1 MASKRKHAAME
12 PEDVEPIDP
21 ADELM
26 FLCLGGGNEVGRSC
40 HILQYKGKT
49 VMLDAGMHPAYEGLS
64 AMPFYDD
71 FDLSTVDVL
80 LISHFHVDHAA
91 SLPYVLAKTNFKG
104 RVFMTHPTKAIYKW
118 LIQDSVRVGNM
129 SSSSETKIQMYTE
142 QDHLNTFPMI
152 ESIDFYT
159 THTVSGIRITP
170 YPAGH
175 VLGAAMF
182 LIEIAGLK
190 ILFTGD
196 YSRED
201 DRHLVSASV
210 PKEVKIDVLITE
222 STFGISTHTPR
233 AEREAQL
240 MKAVT
245 DILNRGGRAL
255 LPVFALGR
263 AQELLLIL
271 DEYWGKHPQYQKV
284 PIYYNSSLARRCM
297 QVYQTYVGA
306 MNDNIKRLTKQRF
319 AEAEAEG
326 DVGRRG
332 AWDLRFVRSLKN
344 LERFDDMSGCV
355 MLASPGMMQSGT
367 SRELLERWAP
377 DPRNGVIIT
386 GYSVEGTM
394 AKQIVHEPEQIP
406 AIMTRAA
413 NNRRVGQ
420 RENEQIMI
428 PRRCTVQEYSFA
440 AHVDGK
446 ENMEFVQEV
455 AAPVVVSP
463 YLLLVQK
470 IKLTSERILVHGE
483 KGNMTRLKSKLLG
496 FNAHKAV
503 PTKIYS
509 PANCEELRIPFK
521 TDKIAKVVGSLAA
534 IQPPLPRSLKSPDE
548 DDESEQTREENEN
561 PALISGVLIQNDFK
575 ISLMAPE
582 DLKEYAGLT
591 TTTIVCRQHLTLSA
605 AGTELIRWALEG
617 TFGAIKE
624 AEITDDAVEGKEI
637 NGDGIKEDADEDIS
651 RTSTQF
657 TVMECI
663 DVLVKPGGHVEVS
676 WEGNVINDGIA
687 DAVLA
692 VLFTVESSPAAVR
705 QSSRQHSHSHA
716 HPEKPKEAK
725 HHPHATSDPST
736 RLARLMLF
744 LEAQFGEEAVSPIPY
759 PRSSALNPSNATNG
773 IEPANTD
780 GGGMDEGSANEISAE
795 DKAALQRLHSL
806 GIPVPGIEIKFDR
819 FVARLPEGSNK
830 VWLQDTSTPSI
841 SHTLALY
848 KLCQPFSHHTY
859 LAYLLTQLRQ
869 PPHYRSSTKPT
880 MSTPSSSSS
889 RSSSIT
895 MAGEQTRQATPPS
908 NSFMAALKKPF
919 QGWSKE
925 LLRARDN
932 DDDDYNFASGIRRGA
947 HLYSKPQKDDA

>member
-1 MASKRKHAAME
+1 MATKRKLAAMA
-12 PEDVEPIDP
+12 PDDSDP
-21 ADELM
+21 VDPSDELM

-40 HILQYKGKT
+40 HIIQYKGKT

-64 AMPFYDD
+64 AMPFYDE

-118 LIQDSVRVGNM
+118 LIQDSVRVGNI
-129 SSSSETKIQMYTE
+129 SSSSETKVQMYTE

-152 ESIDFYT
+152 EAIDFYT
-159 THTVSGIRITP
+159 THTISGIRITP

-190 ILFTGD
+190 IMFTGD

-210 PKEVKIDVLITE
+210 PKDVKIDVLITE

-233 AEREAQL
+233 LQRETQL
-240 MKAVT
+240 MKSIT

-271 DEYWGKHPQYQKV
+271 DEYWAKHPEYQKI
-284 PIYYNSSLARRCM
+284 PIYYNSSLARKCM
-297 QVYQTYVGA
+297 VVYQTYVSA
-306 MNDNIKRLTKQRF
+306 MNDNIKRLFRERM
-319 AEAEAEG
+319 AEAEAAG
-326 DVGRRG
+326 DVGKG
-332 AWDLRFVRSLKN
+332 GPWDFRFVRSLKS
-344 LERFDDMSGCV
+344 LERFDDVGGCV
-355 MLASPGMMQSGT
+355 MLASPGMLQSGT

-406 AIMTRAA
+406 AITQRATNTA
-413 NNRRVGQ
+413 RRPGQ
-420 RENEQIMI
+420 KEGEQIMI
-428 PRRCTVQEYSFA
+428 PRRCSVQEFSFA

-455 AAPVVVSP
+455 NAPVV
-463 YLLLVQK
+463 
-470 IKLTSERILVHGE
+470 ILVHGE
-483 KGNMTRLKSKLLG
+483 KGNMTRLKSKLLS
-496 FNAHKAV
+496 FNAHRAV
-503 PTKIYS
+503 PVKIYS
-509 PANCEELRIPFK
+509 PANCEELRVPFK
-521 TDKIAKVVGSLAA
+521 TDKIAKVVGKLASVP
-534 IQPPLPRSLKSPDE
+534 PPLPHPKKEGAEDE
-548 DDESEQTREENEN
+548 QAEEGEDQPN
-561 PALISGVLIQNDFK
+561 LITGVLIQNDFK

-605 AGTELIRWALEG
+605 AGVDLIRWALVG

-624 AEITDDAVEGKEI
+624 KKITDTAVDGKEV
-637 NGDGIKEDADEDIS
+637 NGNGLYKEEADEEIS
-651 RTSTQF
+651 RSSMQF
-657 TVMECI
+657 TVMDCVK
-663 DVLVKPGGHVEVS
+663 VLVQPGGRVEVE

-705 QSSRQHSHSHA
+705 QSSRQHSHTPPPKLDADTKFA
-716 HPEKPKEAK
+716 HRFKQP
-725 HHPHATSDPST
+725 HPHRTPDPST
-736 RLARLMLF
+736 RLARLFLF
-744 LEAQFGEEAVSPIPY
+744 LEAQFGEDAVNPIQY
-759 PRSSALNPSNATNG
+759 PRNSSSLSPLSAAGTSPSPPTNNAPSDTFSVATA
-773 IEPANTD
+773 PSVDDVKLSPT
-780 GGGMDEGSANEISAE
+780 
-795 DKAALQRLHSL
+795 DKAELKRLHNL
-806 GIPVPGIEIKFDR
+806 GIPVPGIEIKFDKHA
-819 FVARLPEGSNK
+819 AR
-830 VWLQDTSTPSI
+830 VWLEN
-841 SHTLALY
+841 LEVE
-848 KLCQPFSHHTY
+848 C
-859 LAYLLTQLRQ
+859 
-869 PPHYRSSTKPT
+869 
-880 MSTPSSSSS
+880 
-889 RSSSIT
+889 
-895 MAGEQTRQATPPS
+895 
-908 NSFMAALKKPF
+908 
-919 QGWSKE
+919 
-925 LLRARDN
+925 
-932 DDDDYNFASGIRRGA
+932 ASGPLKARVKAVVERAVETVSGLWA
-947 HLYSKPQKDDA
+947 